1 MEQAWHILK
10 HALVETAYLLPVL
23 FLVYVL
29 IEVIENKSAKKLGD
43 YKFLN
48 NKFSPIIGSVVGVV
62 PQCGFSVVATDL
74 YAKKHINMGT
84 LLAVYIATSDE
95 AIPIMIGN
103 PSAIPYLLPLLLI
116 KIVYGTLIGYLV
128 NFVYKLITKRTTSAI
143 VETSQ
148 ENVLN
153 SSEIIK
159 QEVLIE
165 DIKTI
170 EDSKVVT
177 TPFVIEI
184 KETSH
189 DHIGCCGHDIED
201 DPSTLSKFI
210 LHPLVHV
217 IKIAAFIFIVNLIVG
232 TLVEFIGLEKI
243 GDILLKDSV
252 MQPFIIGLVGLIPN
266 CASSVVVTNLFIEGI
281 ISFGSLV
288 AGLSVNAGIALTVL
302 FKQNKN
308 IKQNFLILGL
318 LYLSGA
324 ILGMIISLIGF

>member
-10 HALVETAYLLPVL
+10 HALIETAYLMPVL

-29 IEVIENKSAKKLGD
+29 IEVIENKSARKMGD

-48 NKFSPIIGSVVGVV
+48 NKFSPIIGSMVGVV

-95 AIPIMIGN
+95 AIPIMIGK

-116 KIVYGTLIGYLV
+116 KILFGVLVGYLV
-128 NFVYKLITKRTTSAI
+128 NFILKLTPKKNNK
-143 VETSQ
+143 VLVQ
-148 ENVLN
+148 EKQELFNTD
-153 SSEIIK
+153 EIIK
-159 QEVLIE
+159 QELIVE
-165 DIKTI
+165 DVKTI
-170 EDSKVVT
+170 ENSKVIT
-177 TPFVIEI
+177 TPYVIEV

-201 DPSTLSKFI
+201 DPSTLSRFI

-217 IKIAAFIFIVNLIVG
+217 IKISAFIFVVNIIVG
-232 TLVEFIGLEKI
+232 TLVELVGFERIGEI
-243 GDILLKDSV
+243 MLKDSI
-252 MQPFIIGLVGLIPN
+252 MQPFILGLIGLIPN
-266 CASSVVVTNLFIEGI
+266 CVSSVVITNLFIEEI

-288 AGLSVNAGIALTVL
+288 AGLIVNAGIALTVL

-308 IKQNFLILGL
+308 IKQNLLILAI
-318 LYLSGA
+318 LYFSGA
-324 ILGMIISLIGF
+324 ILGMIISLVGF

>member
-10 HALVETAYLLPVL
+10 HALIETAYLMPVL

-29 IEVIENKSAKKLGD
+29 IEVIENKSARKMGD

-48 NKFSPIIGSVVGVV
+48 NKFSPIIGSMVGVV

-74 YAKKHINMGT
+74 YAKRHINMGT

-95 AIPIMIGN
+95 AIPIMIGK

-116 KIVYGTLIGYLV
+116 KILFGVLVGYLV
-128 NFVYKLITKRTTSAI
+128 NFILKLTPKKNNK
-143 VETSQ
+143 VLVQ
-148 ENVLN
+148 EKQELFNTD
-153 SSEIIK
+153 EIIK
-159 QEVLIE
+159 QELIVE
-165 DIKTI
+165 DVKTI
-170 EDSKVVT
+170 ENSKVIT
-177 TPFVIEI
+177 TPYVIEV

-201 DPSTLSKFI
+201 DPSTLSRFI

-217 IKIAAFIFIVNLIVG
+217 IKISAFIFVVNIIVG
-232 TLVEFIGLEKI
+232 TLVELVGFERIGEI
-243 GDILLKDSV
+243 MLKDSI
-252 MQPFIIGLVGLIPN
+252 MQPFILGLIGIIPN
-266 CASSVVVTNLFIEGI
+266 CASSVVITNLFIEGI

-288 AGLSVNAGIALTVL
+288 AGLIVNAGIALTVL

-308 IKQNFLILGL
+308 IKQNLLILAI
-318 LYLSGA
+318 LYFSGA
-324 ILGMIISLIGF
+324 ILGMIISLVGF